1 MPFVIA
7 PAAGLAML
15 AALMMSVSACSGGEK
30 IVAPGGN
37 TPSTDTRLSAAD
49 SQYMA
54 NTLIN
59 ASFDAMKNLR
69 RMPTSSLPGVFQNV
83 PPCTASTTVGG
94 VDANGNGIPDD
105 KTATYTTTGCA
116 YSSGGANVTVSGS
129 ARVQD
134 VGGILGYRVT
144 YNAYTVTATKGDSVT
159 RTVINGS
166 FEYRWVSTT
175 SATSSDN
182 SVLVLDVRSSL
193 GSIVFTRTAAF
204 SGTFTPSAGGSIA
217 ANQLFPSG
225 SYAVTGSISVNAVV
239 TGNQV
244 QQGFP
249 STQTLTMN
257 VNTTA
262 SLFVNSGCSSDASFS
277 SGQIAG
283 AVTGSNQGAL
293 SVRFTSCGSGTTTG
307 PGVTGP
313 GKR

>member
-1 MPFVIA
+1 
-7 PAAGLAML
+7 
-15 AALMMSVSACSGGEK
+15 
-30 IVAPGGN
+30 
-37 TPSTDTRLSAAD
+37 
-49 SQYMA
+49 
-54 NTLIN
+54 
-59 ASFDAMKNLR
+59 
-69 RMPTSSLPGVFQNV
+69 
-83 PPCTASTTVGG
+83 
-94 VDANGNGIPDD
+94 
-105 KTATYTTTGCA
+105 
-116 YSSGGANVTVSGS
+116 
-129 ARVQD
+129 
-134 VGGILGYRVT
+134 
-144 YNAYTVTATKGDSVT
+144 
-159 RTVINGS
+159 
-166 FEYRWVSTT
+166 
-175 SATSSDN
+175 
-182 SVLVLDVRSSL
+182 VLVLDVRSSL

-307 PGVTGP
+307 PGVTDPSGSP
-313 GKR
+313 PAWLVVTRRQRRSKRPPFRPRIRNTGTACWSDLPAGRRSSPEIMVVKR